1 MRRIKK
7 KKPMETEMPK
17 AYHGEGKVRLVV
29 IEEKTLSKTL
39 RKPTKYAEGEKHPRQ
54 YSPAALHGGA
64 SKPI

>member
-1 MRRIKK
+1 
-7 KKPMETEMPK
+7 MPK